1 MPNSINVTRIKER
14 AAWGICPLNIL
25 LIVLTGNEECPSELL
40 KFVRSGGYIMP
51 MS

>member
-14 AAWGICPLNIL
+14 EARGMCPLNIL
-25 LIVLTGNEECPSELL
+25 LIAPTGDEECPSELL